1 MTKGYVGV
9 NNLDLNH
16 CIWQIIRRMG
26 RHNRIDAQL
35 QIRDCSVSEP
45 NTEYIGNINHPQRH
59 LKDYVNFSLKSQR
72 N

>member
-1 MTKGYVGV
+1 MANNQAYVAT
-9 NNLDLNH
+9 
-16 CIWQIIRRMG
+16 QSY
-26 RHNRIDAQL
+26 DAQL

-59 LKDYVNFSLKSQR
+59 LTDYVNFSLKSQR